1 MEYIDF
7 EAEVSNE
14 DEILSFSGSENDE
27 DNRPFTDDGE
37 VENQEPSF
45 YRKFFNRT
53 RDPAEA
59 VYDDDKSHLD
69 TRDLQPEMF
78 LKEDRANVEFDELK
92 YSGKCA
98 EQFKKSLLLFD
109 CDDAKDSF
117 FDAVLYGLY

>member
-1 MEYIDF
+1 MDF

-14 DEILSFSGSENDE
+14 DEILSFSGDENDE
-27 DNRPFTDDGE
+27 DNRSFIDDGE
-37 VENQEPSF
+37 IENQEPSF
-45 YRKFFNRT
+45 YRKFFYRA

-78 LKEDRANVEFDELK
+78 LEKDRANVEFDELK
-92 YSGKCA
+92 DSGKCA
-98 EQFKKSLLLFD
+98 EQFKKSLLPVD

-117 FDAVLYGLY
+117 LDAVLYGLY